1 MLAQQLTNGLVVGAT
16 YALFA
21 LGFTLMFGVL
31 GVVNLTYGF
40 YLSVGAFV
48 ALFSTQAGL
57 SIWLALP
64 LAAIVTG
71 FVAIALDALLLTP
84 LRRAKAPELSSLMVT
99 LGATLFLYSLAN
111 LLFSTDIRRFPM
123 GVVDASAYEFMS
135 IRITMTQM
143 LILGAVVAMVSLLLW
158 LMNGTRLGLGL
169 RAMAEKPD
177 IAGLMGVNAG
187 ALVMLVSFICGSVAG
202 VSGVLLGLN
211 YNAIQP
217 YMGEV
222 MMLKGFAVIILGGL
236 GDIRG
241 ALIGGLLIGMLET
254 LTAGYI
260 ASGWKDA
267 VGFVILVLTL
277 WIRPSG
283 LFGRIAIKRA

>member
-48 ALFSTQAGL
+48 ALFSTQAGM

-64 LAAIVTG
+64 FAAIVTG
-71 FVAIALDALLLTP
+71 LVAIAMDAVLLTP
-84 LRRAKAPELSSLMVT
+84 LRRAKAPELASLMVT

-111 LLFSTDIRRFPM
+111 LLFSTDIRRFPI
-123 GVVDASAYEFMS
+123 GVVDASAYEFLG

-143 LILGAVVAMVSLLLW
+143 LILGAVVVMVSLLLW
-158 LMNGTRLGLGL
+158 VMNGTRLGLGL

-202 VSGVLLGLN
+202 ASGVLLGLN

-267 VGFVILVLTL
+267 VGFIILVLTL
-277 WIRPSG
+277 WIKPSG
-283 LFGRIAIKRA
+283 LFGRMAIKRA

>member
-1 MLAQQLTNGLVVGAT
+1 MLAQQLTNGLVIGAT

-123 GVVDASAYEFMS
+123 GVVDASAYEVMG

>member
-48 ALFSTQAGL
+48 ALFSTQAGM

-64 LAAIVTG
+64 FAAIVTG
-71 FVAIALDALLLTP
+71 LVAIALDAFLLTP
-84 LRRAKAPELSSLMVT
+84 LRRAKAPELASLMVT

-111 LLFSTDIRRFPM
+111 LLFSTDIRRFPV

-135 IRITMTQM
+135 VRITMTQM
-143 LILGAVVAMVSLLLW
+143 LILGAVVVMVSLLLW
-158 LMNGTRLGLGL
+158 VMNGTRLGLGL

-177 IAGLMGVNAG
+177 IAGLMGVNAS

>member
-1 MLAQQLTNGLVVGAT
+1 MLAQQLTNGLVIGAT

-64 LAAIVTG
+64 LAAVVTG
-71 FVAIALDALLLTP
+71 FVAIALDAVLLTP

-169 RAMAEKPD
+169 RAMAERPD

>member
-64 LAAIVTG
+64 LAAVVTG

-123 GVVDASAYEFMS
+123 GVVDASAYEVMG

>member
-48 ALFSTQAGL
+48 ALFSTQAGM

-64 LAAIVTG
+64 FAAIVTG
-71 FVAIALDALLLTP
+71 LVAIAMDAVLLTP
-84 LRRAKAPELSSLMVT
+84 LRRAKAPELASLMVT

-111 LLFSTDIRRFPM
+111 LLFSTDIRRFPI
-123 GVVDASAYEFMS
+123 GVVDASAYEFLG

-143 LILGAVVAMVSLLLW
+143 LILGAVVVMVSLLLW
-158 LMNGTRLGLGL
+158 VMNGTRLGLGL

-202 VSGVLLGLN
+202 ASGVLLGLN

>member
-48 ALFSTQAGL
+48 ALFSTQAGM

-64 LAAIVTG
+64 FAAIVTG
-71 FVAIALDALLLTP
+71 LVAIALDALLLTP
-84 LRRAKAPELSSLMVT
+84 LRRAKAPELASLMVT

-111 LLFSTDIRRFPM
+111 LLFSTDIRRFPV
-123 GVVDASAYEFMS
+123 GVVDPSAYEFMS
-135 IRITMTQM
+135 VRITMTQM

-158 LMNGTRLGLGL
+158 VMNGTRLGLGL

-177 IAGLMGVNAG
+177 IAGLMGVNAS

>member
-48 ALFSTQAGL
+48 ALFSTQAGM

-64 LAAIVTG
+64 FAAIVTG
-71 FVAIALDALLLTP
+71 LVAIAMDAVLLTP
-84 LRRAKAPELSSLMVT
+84 LRRAKAPELASLMVT

-111 LLFSTDIRRFPM
+111 LLFSTDIRRFPI
-123 GVVDASAYEFMS
+123 GVVDASAYEFLG
-135 IRITMTQM
+135 IHITMTQM
-143 LILGAVVAMVSLLLW
+143 LILGAVVVMVSLLLW
-158 LMNGTRLGLGL
+158 VMNGTRLGLGL

-202 VSGVLLGLN
+202 ASGVLLGLN

-267 VGFVILVLTL
+267 VGFIILVLTL
-277 WIRPSG
+277 WIKPSG
-283 LFGRIAIKRA
+283 LFGRMAIKRA

>member
-123 GVVDASAYEFMS
+123 GVVDPSAYEVMS

>member
-48 ALFSTQAGL
+48 ALFSTQAGM

-64 LAAIVTG
+64 FAAIVTG
-71 FVAIALDALLLTP
+71 LVAIALDALLLTP

-111 LLFSTDIRRFPM
+111 LLFSTDIRRFPV

-135 IRITMTQM
+135 VRITMTQM
-143 LILGAVVAMVSLLLW
+143 LILGAVVVMVSLLLW
-158 LMNGTRLGLGL
+158 VMNGTRLGLGL

-177 IAGLMGVNAG
+177 IAGLMGVNAS